1 MTEALIWGFGLS
13 AQAEAP
19 LQRLLNA
26 GLIDRVALPPDGQAW
41 QSQELQ
47 AFLSDTW
54 PQAQAL
60 VAVGAC
66 AAITRLVAPLLQG
79 KHRDPAVVVI
89 DPQGR
94 FAIPLLGG
102 HSAGGE
108 ALAQRMAALLGG
120 EAVITGASAAA
131 GLLALDGFGGPWGWR
146 P

>member
-60 VAVGAC
+60 VAVGA
-66 AAITRLVAPLLQG
+66 AAPSRGWWPPCCRANT
-79 KHRDPAVVVI
+79 
-89 DPQGR
+89 
-94 FAIPLLGG
+94 AI
-102 HSAGGE
+102 
-108 ALAQRMAALLGG
+108 RR
-120 EAVITGASAAA
+120 
-131 GLLALDGFGGPWGWR
+131 WW
-146 P
+146 